1 MTFSFF
7 APFSFF
13 FIIMM
18 PGQFY
23 NIYPDNS
30 SLVTHPPN
38 PQKTVVPLLRQ
49 GQKAVLLL
57 HTPKT
62 QCWQLLSLGIK
73 NGLRQRCRFW
83 QYYRNPLISRHFMYF
98 YSLTLDINTTVS
110 TCDTSS
116 FTNTVYITISCSSN
130 PYSYV
135 VFLYMTCYYL
145 HSEHIWL

>member
-110 TCDTSS
+110 SFVSLSQQLSKSS
-116 FTNTVYITISCSSN
+116 
-130 PYSYV
+130 
-135 VFLYMTCYYL
+135 
-145 HSEHIWL
+145 

>member
-7 APFSFF
+7 APLSFS
-13 FIIMM
+13 FIIMIS
-18 PGQFY
+18 GQFY

-98 YSLTLDINTTVS
+98 YSLTFDINTTVS
-110 TCDTSS
+110 TCMD
-116 FTNTVYITISCSSN
+116 FLNISNGVASIN
-130 PYSYV
+130 PYPRAFRIATSLASV
-135 VFLYMTCYYL
+135 AGSQDT
-145 HSEHIWL
+145 